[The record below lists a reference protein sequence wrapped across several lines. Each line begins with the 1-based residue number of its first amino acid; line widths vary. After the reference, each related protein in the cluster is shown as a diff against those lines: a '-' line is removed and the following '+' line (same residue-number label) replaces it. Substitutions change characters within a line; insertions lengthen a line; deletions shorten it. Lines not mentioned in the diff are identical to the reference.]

1 MTMSKIELT
10 DGYEMMARPQLKLM
24 SEDQVRQIHEASLE
38 VLERTGVRVLL
49 PEALTLLE
57 QAGADVRDKNS
68 VKIPSWL
75 VEECLRHAPKRITV
89 YDRNGEPAMRMQG
102 NNVHYGLGTDTKCII
117 DVDTGER
124 RLPRGDDV
132 AKAAQICDYLPN
144 ISFCASMGG
153 ASPEE
158 VDPSISDRHNFVLQ
172 LENTTKPILFTSW
185 SLEGL
190 ADIHKMASMVTG
202 SAGDFRNRPFMI
214 HYTEPITPL
223 THPPD
228 SLQKL
233 MFCAE
238 KGIPVVYVSGP
249 IMGGTAPVT
258 LAGAITLSNA
268 EFLSGLV
275 ITQLKRKG
283 APIITGGGSAPL
295 DMKTS
300 VYLYVGPEAMLCN
313 VALKELAAFYGLP
326 DFNTGG
332 CSDAK
337 VLDEQAAYEACFS
350 ILQAGLAGSSMVHDV
365 GYLESGLTACWE
377 LMVLADEMIEAN
389 KYFLKGIEVNRETM
403 AVDLIHKVGA
413 EGNFL
418 GEAHTMQHFK
428 SIWYPD
434 LLNREN
440 YETWE
445 AGGSKTLGQVLNEKV
460 KWILENHIPKPLSVE
475 TRKGI
480 QAILDRAGESVAL

>member
-1 MTMSKIELT
+1 MTTVDLI
-10 DGYEMMARPQLKLM
+10 DGFEMMARPRLTLM
-24 SEDQVRQIHEASLE
+24 SADQVRQIHEASLE
-38 VLERTGVRVLL
+38 VLARTGVRVLL
-49 PEALTLLE
+49 PEAVQLLE
-57 QAGADVRDKNS
+57 QAGADVRDRHS

-75 VEECLRHAPKRITV
+75 VEECLRQAPKRITV

-102 NNVHYGLGTDTKCII
+102 NNVHYGLGTDTKWVI

-124 RLPRGDDV
+124 RRPTGDDV
-132 AKAAQICDYLPN
+132 AKAARICDFLPN
-144 ISFCASMGG
+144 LSFCASMGG
-153 ASPEE
+153 AAADE
-158 VDPSISDRHNFVLQ
+158 VDPSISDRYNFVRQ
-172 LENTTKPILFTSW
+172 LENTTKPVLFTSW
-185 SLEGL
+185 SLQGL
-190 ADIHKMASMVTG
+190 SDIHRIASLA
-202 SAGDFRNRPFMI
+202 AGGPEDLRNRPFLI

-233 MFCAE
+233 LFCAE

-249 IMGGTAPVT
+249 IMGATTPVT

-275 ITQLKRKG
+275 IAQLKRKG

-300 VYLYVGPEAMLCN
+300 VYLYAGPEAMLCN

-337 VLDEQAAYEACFS
+337 VLDEQAAYEAGYM

-377 LMVLADEMIEAN
+377 ILVLADEVIEGN
-389 KYFLKGIEVNRETM
+389 KYFLKGIEVNRETL
-403 AVDLIHKVGA
+403 AVDLIHRVGA
-413 EGNFL
+413 GGNFL
-418 GEAHTMQHFK
+418 AEEHTRRHFK
-428 SIWYPD
+428 SIWYPGV
-434 LLNREN
+434 LNREN
-440 YETWE
+440 HETWE
-445 AGGSKTLGQVLNEKV
+445 AGGSKRLGHVLTEKV
-460 KWILENHIPKPLSVE
+460 KWILDTHTPEPL
-475 TRKGI
+475 TADIRNGI
-480 QAILDRAGESVAL
+480 QSILDEAAASLNG

>member
-1 MTMSKIELT
+1 MTTVELT
-10 DGYEMMARPQLKLM
+10 DGFEMMARPQLKLM
-24 SEDQVRQIHEASLE
+24 SHDQIRQIHEASLE
-38 VLERTGVRVLL
+38 VLERTGVKVLL
-49 PEALTLLE
+49 PEALELLA

-75 VEECLRHAPKRITV
+75 VEECLRQAPKRITV

-102 NNVHYGLGTDTKCII
+102 NNVHYGLGTDTKCVI

-124 RLPRGDDV
+124 RLPKGDDV
-132 AKAAQICDYLPN
+132 AKAAQICDFLPN

-172 LENTTKPILFTSW
+172 MENTTKPILFTSW
-185 SLEGL
+185 SLKGL
-190 ADIHKMASMVTG
+190 EDIHEMASLVVG
-202 SAGDFRNRPFMI
+202 SPEDLRNRPFLI

-233 MFCAE
+233 LFCAE

-313 VALKELAAFYGLP
+313 VALKELAAYYGLP

-337 VLDEQAAYEACFS
+337 VLDEQAAYEACYM
-350 ILQAGLAGSSMVHDV
+350 ILQAGLTGSSMVHDV

-377 LMVLADEMIEAN
+377 LMVLADEMIEGN
-389 KYFLKGIEVNRETM
+389 KYFLKGIEVSRETM

-418 GEAHTMQHFK
+418 GADHTMRHFK
-428 SIWYPD
+428 SIWYPN
-434 LLNREN
+434 LINREN

-445 AGGSKTLGQVLNEKV
+445 AGGSKRLGQVLNEKV
-460 KWILENHIPKPLSVE
+460 KWILENHTPEPLSKE
-475 TRKGI
+475 LRHDI
-480 QAILDRAGESVAL
+480 QVILDRAAASIRL